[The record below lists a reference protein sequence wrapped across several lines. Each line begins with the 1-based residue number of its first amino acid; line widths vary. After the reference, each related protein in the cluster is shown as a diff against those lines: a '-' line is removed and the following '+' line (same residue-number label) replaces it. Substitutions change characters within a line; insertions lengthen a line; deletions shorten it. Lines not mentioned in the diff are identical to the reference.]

1 MRYSDEVKKAKA
13 EGRPIVSLES
23 TIISHGMPYPKN
35 KETALALEAI
45 IREEGAVP
53 ATIGIID
60 GEIVIGMNEEEIEA
74 FSTRKGI
81 RKVSKRDLP
90 IVMARKEWGATT
102 VSATILCSAMA
113 GIDIFAT
120 GGIGGVHRGAEK
132 TWDVS
137 RDLYELGSEP
147 TMVVCSG
154 AKAILDLPKTI
165 EVLETQGVSVL
176 SYESET
182 FASFYSRS
190 SGLPVDA
197 VFRDP
202 AEAAAILKARRDLGL
217 TGGVLVSNPCPE
229 EMALPNEY
237 IEKVIEE
244 AVKEAEEQKIT
255 GKAVTPFLL
264 SRIATITGG
273 ESLETNMALVKNNAR
288 LAAKIALSYSKLR

>member
-1 MRYSDEVKKAKA
+1 MRYSDEVRKAKS
-13 EGRPIVSLES
+13 EGRAIVALES
-23 TIISHGMPYPKN
+23 TIISHGMPYPEN

-45 IREEGAVP
+45 VREEGAVS

-60 GEIVIGMNEEEIEA
+60 GEIVIGMSEEEIEA

-90 IVMARKEWGATT
+90 VTMARREWGATT
-102 VSATILCSAMA
+102 VSATILCAAMA

-120 GGIGGVHRGAEK
+120 GGIGGVHRGAERS
-132 TWDVS
+132 WDVS

-176 SYESET
+176 SYRSDT

-197 VFRDP
+197 VFDDP
-202 AEAAAILKARRDLGL
+202 AQAAAILKARRELGL
-217 TGGVLVSNPCPE
+217 TGGILVSNPCPA
-229 EMALPNEY
+229 EMALPNDY
-237 IEKVIEE
+237 VEKAIEE
-244 AVKEAEEQKIT
+244 AVQEAEEQKIT
-255 GKAVTPFLL
+255 GKSLTPFLL
-264 SRIATITGG
+264 SRIAELTGG

-288 LAAKIALSYSKLR
+288 LAARIAVCYGKLR